1 MAFNRSSGVVHNVAD
16 RSSSTGET
24 RLRVFAGVGLLLATA
39 TIGVAVVFGDAMNWN
54 QLLLLGALLVCAEHR
69 DRLFGDETSASG
81 SIVVAM
87 ASVTVFSNG
96 PWLAGPMMC
105 AGLAGAYWPHLR
117 SHAWSRV
124 AVNTASM
131 NLAAA
136 TSAVIVRLA
145 GPATNDLGLRAAAV
159 GVAAVLGFWIV
170 NSLVLGIAVATIQG
184 RSLWGVWRGLVLSE
198 TELLAFAYG
207 GLLVGYVFLA
217 SPMWAGAL
225 GLVGLLGVL
234 DLLVMRRPTARSTS
248 RELMGPAIA
257 TLVVV
262 VAAVWLGLAESPR
275 LTPRLAV
282 LLGLSLAAA
291 IAATRRRDGFSL
303 FAGLLLVTA
312 ASASGDARGMI
323 LVSLVLG
330 LLACVVP
337 ASRRRYV
344 AKRLSVIG
352 AGGTAALAAAG
363 GIALLPA
370 QLHSS
375 LVGNVLAG
383 SLGGIAALVAWHA
396 AIGLTLML
404 RLGPSPFRAI
414 LDVARGDLA
423 FALVAG
429 VCAAVS
435 AQAGIEWGAAGL
447 ATSLFI
453 ALAIAWR
460 VVGRSTESDHVAAAF
475 SDADLLDVLHSA
487 VLDVPASRPPD

>member
-1 MAFNRSSGVVHNVAD
+1 MTFNRSPGAVHKVDD

-24 RLRVFAGVGLLLATA
+24 RLRVFAGVAVLLATA
-39 TIGVAVVFGDAMNWN
+39 TVGVAVVFGNAMHWGE
-54 QLLLLGALLVCAEHR
+54 LLLLGALLVSAEHR

-87 ASVTVFSNG
+87 AAVTVFSNG

-124 AVNTASM
+124 AVNAASM
-131 NLAAA
+131 SMAAA
-136 TSAVIVRLA
+136 TSAVIVHLA
-145 GPATNDLGLRAAAV
+145 GPATNDLGLRAATV

-198 TELLAFAYG
+198 TELLAFAYA
-207 GLLVGYVFLA
+207 GLLVGYVFRA
-217 SPMWAGAL
+217 APMWAGAL
-225 GLVGLLGVL
+225 GLVGLLAAL
-234 DLLVMRRPTARSTS
+234 DLLVMRRPRSTP

-282 LLGLSLAAA
+282 LLGLSLVAA
-291 IAATRRRDGFSL
+291 ISATRRRDGFSL
-303 FAGLLLVTA
+303 FAGLLLATA
-312 ASASGDARGMI
+312 ASVSGGPRGMI
-323 LVSLVLG
+323 LVPLALG
-330 LLACVVP
+330 LVAFVVP
-337 ASRRRYV
+337 VSRRRTV

-352 AGGTAALAAAG
+352 GGGTAALAAAG
-363 GIALLPA
+363 VIALLPA

-375 LVGNVLAG
+375 FVGNLLAG
-383 SLGGIAALVAWHA
+383 ALGAVTALVAWHA
-396 AIGLTLML
+396 AIGLTFML
-404 RLGPSPFRAI
+404 TIGRNGFRAI
-414 LDVARGDLA
+414 LDIARGDLA
-423 FALVAG
+423 FALMAG

-435 AQAGIEWGAAGL
+435 TQVGIEWGAAGL
-447 ATSLFI
+447 ATSLFGQ
-453 ALAIAWR
+453 LAIAWIVTR
-460 VVGRSTESDHVAAAF
+460 ESTESGNIAATF
-475 SDADLLDVLHSA
+475 TDADLLDVLHSA
-487 VLDVPASRPPD
+487 VLDVPASRVPD